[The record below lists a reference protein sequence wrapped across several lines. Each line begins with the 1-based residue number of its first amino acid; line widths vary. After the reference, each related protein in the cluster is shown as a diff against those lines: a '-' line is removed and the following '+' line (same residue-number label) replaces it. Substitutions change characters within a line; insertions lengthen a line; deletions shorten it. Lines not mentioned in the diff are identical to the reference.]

1 MKYVLFKL
9 LMGLLVTIKNMF
21 FLKNVYNLFKQLIGI
36 RAWVMSGQVPR
47 LTQKEPVGWGN
58 YVGDE

>member
-36 RAWVMSGQVPR
+36 RAWVMSGQVLR

>member
-36 RAWVMSGQVPR
+36 RAWVMNGQVPR

>member
-36 RAWVMSGQVPR
+36 MAWVMSGQVFR

-58 YVGDE
+58 CVGDE